1 MLEGHQA
8 RDKVGSRLDERGMGA
23 LWPPGF
29 TRAALHDDRFGH
41 RLDAL
46 CAAPLTRLLRALA
59 LNALEGYAIPTPW
72 LPQAPPLPSLG
83 PRRMH
88 RRGRGRRGRP
98 PGLAKTGV
106 RSANRGSFV
115 WACVGMAG
123 APGAAGGVRATA
135 ALVWRRRWR
144 WRRAGPWV

>member
-1 MLEGHQA
+1 VLDRLLPSHPAHGRSCGRGGAALVLAMLEGHQA

-83 PRRMH
+83 P
-88 RRGRGRRGRP
+88 
-98 PGLAKTGV
+98 
-106 RSANRGSFV
+106 
-115 WACVGMAG
+115 
-123 APGAAGGVRATA
+123 
-135 ALVWRRRWR
+135 
-144 WRRAGPWV
+144 